1 MVKQEDSPRQIE
13 KKYPEEKLEEKTVKD
28 FFHAD
33 RKCKGTPK
41 MDNLKFVYLSGYRKN
56 LRTIEENIAWLK
68 AQLPQKVKLIAVS
81 KTQPVE
87 MMLRA
92 YQCGQRVFGENK
104 AREMEEKH
112 HQLPAD
118 IEWHFIGHL
127 QSNKVKYIAPF
138 VHLIQAVDR
147 EELLPVINREAV
159 KNKRIIPCLLQF
171 HIATEETKY
180 GMNWEE
186 AAHLLESK
194 TLEQYDHVRIIGV
207 MGMASFT
214 EDTALIRREFS
225 TLYHYYLLMKNN
237 YFRDNP
243 DFMEISMGMSGDYPL
258 AIEEGS
264 TMIRVGTLLF
274 GERNLR

>member
-1 MVKQEDSPRQIE
+1 MILQ
-13 KKYPEEKLEEKTVKD
+13 
-28 FFHAD
+28 
-33 RKCKGTPK
+33 
-41 MDNLKFVYLSGYRKN
+41 
-56 LRTIEENIAWLK
+56 
-68 AQLPQKVKLIAVS
+68 
-81 KTQPVE
+81 
-87 MMLRA
+87 A

-112 HQLPAD
+112 QQLPAD

-159 KNKRIIPCLLQF
+159 KNKRIIHCLLQF

-186 AAHLLESK
+186 AAHLLESE
-194 TLEQYDHVRIIGV
+194 TLAQCDHLRIIGV

-214 EDTALIRREFS
+214 EDTALIRKEFS
-225 TLYHYYLLMKNN
+225 TLYHYYLLMKNS

-243 DFMEISMGMSGDYPL
+243 DFKEISMGMSGDYPL

-274 GERNLR
+274 GIPIGSIPDFSPDICPDIAVSAIKIAEDRNFRKTEMPQQIADLLSHCTVYFKIKLTRPAEVVHCKTTY